1 MSNSSSFSLA
11 CKDIFEGFMRY
22 DLWPSLAWQEIKR
35 RYRRSTLGPLWL
47 TISTGA
53 FVIGLGPLYGKL
65 FNQDLAAY
73 LPYIAIS
80 FVLWALL
87 SGMITDSCTVFVAEE
102 SIFKQIKLP
111 FSIFC
116 YALVTR
122 NLIILAHNAVIILLV
137 FLFYP
142 PPLTPVLLLFPVGLL
157 LIALNGLWMSLS
169 LGILCTRFRD
179 IPQIVA
185 SVLQIT
191 MFLTPVMWKADMVDR
206 YSWIVD
212 WNPMNHFLEL
222 VRAPLYGNVPP
233 STTWLAVACI
243 TVVGWAVTLMV
254 FARYRTRIPYWV

>member
-1 MSNSSSFSLA
+1 MSNPSSLSLA
-11 CKDIFEGFMRY
+11 RKDIVEGFMRY

-53 FVIGLGPLYGKL
+53 FVVGLGPLYV
-65 FNQDLAAY
+65 
-73 LPYIAIS
+73 S

-87 SGMITDSCTVFVAEE
+87 SGMITDACTVFVAEE

-116 YALVTR
+116 FALVTR
-122 NLIILAHNAVIILLV
+122 NLIILAHNAAIILLV

-142 PPLTPVLLLFPVGLL
+142 PPLTPVLLLFPAGLL
-157 LIALNGLWMSLS
+157 LIAINGLWVSLS

-191 MFLTPVMWKADMVDR
+191 MFLTPVMWKADMVGR
-206 YSWIVD
+206 HTWIVD

-222 VRAPLYGNVPP
+222 VRAPLYGVMPS
-233 STTWLAVACI
+233 STTWLAVAAI
-243 TVVGWAVTLMV
+243 TVIGWTMTLIV